1 MTKPATVRDSLLRL
15 AAEAPPNPYAYPRT
29 YVVRAVNLDPIT
41 GQPTGR
47 LDLDPPADAPELRSM
62 DRVEQWTMG
71 SVITIPAVGTEV
83 LVAFRD
89 ARETRPVVVGIAP
102 SAPGHAAARNGD
114 EATRVAFYPGVP
126 GTTPPSLWYSYQ
138 SGTGPF
144 TWAPAALTIIT
155 GPVPTDPG
163 TPLKITG
170 GSDMVK
176 VGP

>member
-102 SAPGHAAARNGD
+102 SAPGPAAARVGD
-114 EATRVAFYPGVP
+114 TAGQHYQDTATGLVYYAPTSAGVYAPIASGVGPPPLATP
-126 GTTPPSLWYSYQ
+126 GTSVTIA
-138 SGTGPF
+138 TGSA
-144 TWAPAALTIIT
+144 T
-155 GPVPTDPG
+155 
-163 TPLKITG
+163 
-170 GSDMVK
+170 VK